1 MNLPLRITFEGK
13 DHTYRV
19 LTKGITRFTTEIKI
33 SVEGKD
39 FTLLRSAK
47 NEWLAEEMTVGDEP
61 GLLTAIARN
70 LALRFR
76 L

>member
-13 DHTYRV
+13 EYTYRV

-47 NEWLAEEMTVGDEP
+47 SEWLATEITVGDEP
-61 GLLTAIARN
+61 ALLTAVARN
-70 LALRFR
+70 IALRYR